1 MAPIGGCYT
10 ELLGYGTK
18 HVFRMGS
25 WQRTWGACISY
36 EAPGYGTNRGLLHGV
51 AGVAGHVFR
60 MESWQ
65 CTGCARISYDAPG
78 YGTNRGL
85 PHGVAGVAGHVF
97 RMGGWQR
104 TWGACISYDAWGC
117 GTKHVFCMNSI
128 RVTLHV
134 FCMPQSF
141 FANFYTMLSLHV
153 SCMTHRAKPTSM
165 YSV

>member
-1 MAPIGGCYT
+1 MAPSTYFVWGADSAHGVHVFRMMRGVMAPIGGCHT

-18 HVFRMGS
+18 HVFRMRG
-25 WQRTWGACISY
+25 WQCTWCACISY
-36 EAPGYGTNRGLLHGV
+36 EAL
-51 AGVAGHVFR
+51 
-60 MESWQ
+60 
-65 CTGCARISYDAPG
+65 G

-85 PHGVAGVAGHVF
+85 PRGVAGVRAPIVYFVWGAGSAHGVHVF
-97 RMGGWQR
+97 R
-104 TWGACISYDAWGC
+104 
-117 GTKHVFCMNSI
+117 MNSI